1 MSHLTKVVAAAGRRQ
16 VSDKLVV
23 NHVEQRLRWL
33 VGGASDEAHNPD
45 ELTKVSKRTLLTPT
59 ASSMKVKLQLTSRH
73 QQTADDH

>member
-23 NHVEQRLRWL
+23 NHFEQRLRWP

-45 ELTKVSKRTLLTPT
+45 ELTKVSKRTLLTPPH
-59 ASSMKVKLQLTSRH
+59 SFKYEG
-73 QQTADDH
+73 